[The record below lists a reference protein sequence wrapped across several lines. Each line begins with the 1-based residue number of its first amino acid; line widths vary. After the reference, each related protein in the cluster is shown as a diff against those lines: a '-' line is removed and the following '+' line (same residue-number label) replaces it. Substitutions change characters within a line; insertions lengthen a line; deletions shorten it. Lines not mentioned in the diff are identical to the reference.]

1 MKINLTIDT
10 TDLVE
15 VAVSDMIELYDNLS
29 YKDIDKFL
37 EYIVSNSNKVELMQ
51 KILEHCSKKEIK
63 ELEELIEDYQ

>member
-15 VAVSDMIELYDNLS
+15 VAASDMIELYDNLS

-37 EYIVSNSNKVELMQ
+37 EYIVSNSNKAELMQ